1 MSRGSS
7 LGYVSELEE
16 KHAVIIGSGFGGAV
30 FACRLGQAFGGRDF
44 DICLLERGRRYAP
57 GDFPRLRWPDYLSE
71 DPLHRTSRR
80 VPDAA
85 RLLWGVDQGLV
96 DLRNLGALQCVQ
108 AAGYGGGSLI
118 YANVHLQPP
127 AAAFESWPEE
137 YQGDHRLD
145 AEFDLA
151 AEYVDARPLPPG
163 LRERIPKAKAMRAA
177 AERLG
182 RKLGADN
189 DSDFFYPPLA
199 VHFGPAGVN
208 RFGKQQGSCNSCGN
222 CIAGCPERAK
232 NTLDFNYLACAEQC
246 GVQVRTLSEVL
257 HLEQSGERYVV
268 VYFDH
273 IEGRP
278 RRIRAPYVFLAAGAV
293 GSTELLL
300 RSRAHLKPREAA
312 AANGLERLGE
322 RFFANGDSLGVV
334 FDCPES
340 AQAGEGPTITTA
352 LLHAEPLQ
360 PEHEARGQATPL
372 QQRPTNGSSE
382 PPPPSSP
389 RAAEPRL
396 TWFLIQDGGIPTSYE
411 RLLGAFRSPLLL
423 GRNRLTEAAR
433 RTPTG
438 STSPPRSATAAP
450 LIDLVLAAASVARH
464 FGATADEPTPVQPF
478 PSAWVELLP
487 RPLRSLATTVASAS
501 DTARARMLELDAR
514 VLEKMAPATLFLS
527 RLVKPEQ
534 VLEQVADATGELYPL
549 LRHLFRKQRGFE
561 LAISLLTHLLI
572 TRATPEKTLVLLA
585 MGPDQ
590 QGQLLLE
597 RGKLKVSWQEGANL
611 ALFGL
616 QERLMRDLAVQ
627 LGGELRSNPAFTL
640 SRKAVS
646 VHAQGGCGMGKAGQS
661 VTQPDGQ
668 VHGFPNLYVVD
679 AAAFPASVGV
689 NPSATILAVAE
700 RKAEWFVRAHRARRA
715 YPRAGSRRRLP
726 IVTPRSKGLPTTQR
740 TRSTALRVLPTAAV
754 QSRPIGLWWK
764 ERMEG
769 SFSALHCPPLSGALD
784 VTGFEAAERRGREH
798 GTRLMA
804 DLSVMID
811 DVDLFLRSFRA
822 HVGKQKVEARVWGTV
837 TIEFCR
843 GAARRTRTYRVR
855 PGHGVLEF
863 LQGDAQAPNAAG
875 ADVVPPAAAVP
886 NETRERARDLLG
898 LRYALTLDPEDATG
912 GGALVLH
919 GRKVFQDDPGHD
931 VWPDVTTL
939 FFALNSSSAVR
950 ARSGIV
956 RVGLRDF
963 LEVQLPSMDTFM
975 AGEPLRDPR
984 SGGGAADWHSKY
996 KPAES
1001 ARLWALLRFFG
1012 AMSWGIKDV
1021 YARWF

>member
-1 MSRGSS
+1 VS
-7 LGYVSELEE
+7 SELEE

-30 FACRLGQAFGGRDF
+30 FACRLGEAFGRRDF

-96 DLRNLGALQCVQ
+96 DFRNLGALQCVQ

-118 YANVHLQPP
+118 YANVQLQPP
-127 AAAFESWPEE
+127 ASVFESWPKE
-137 YQGDHRLD
+137 YQGEHALS
-145 AEFDLA
+145 AEFELA
-151 AEYVDARPLPPG
+151 AQYLDARPLPPA
-163 LRERIPKAKAMRAA
+163 LRDRVPKARAMRAA
-177 AERLG
+177 AEKLG
-182 RKLGADN
+182 RTFREEN

-199 VHFGPAGVN
+199 IRFGPAGKN
-208 RFGKQQGSCNSCGN
+208 RFGREQGSCNSCGN

-232 NTLDFNYLACAEQC
+232 NTLDLNYLACAEQC
-246 GVQVRTLSEVL
+246 GVEVRTLSEVL
-257 HLEQSGERYVV
+257 HLEQRDERYVV

-273 IEGRP
+273 IEGRQ
-278 RRIRAPYVFLAAGAV
+278 RRILTAHVFLAAGAV

-300 RSRAHLKPREAA
+300 RSRSHLRPREAGA
-312 AANGLERLGE
+312 PTGLDRLGE

-334 FDCPES
+334 FDCAEA

-352 LLHAEPLQ
+352 LLHAEPLR
-360 PEHEARGQATPL
+360 PVHEARGQAAPHKQTHGERSL
-372 QQRPTNGSSE
+372 DSARV
-382 PPPPSSP
+382 PSSP
-389 RAAEPRL
+389 DPEPDPQL
-396 TWFLIQDGGIPTSYE
+396 TWFLIQDGGIPTSFE

-423 GRNRLTEAAR
+423 GRNRLTAA
-433 RTPTG
+433 
-438 STSPPRSATAAP
+438 SPRSGGSAPAASRGP
-450 LIDLVLAAASVARH
+450 ANTLVDLALAAAGLARH
-464 FGATADEPTPVQPF
+464 LAARDDEPPLVHAF
-478 PSAWVELLP
+478 PSAWTELLP
-487 RPLRSLATTVASAS
+487 RPLRSVADRLAGAS

-514 VLEKMAPATLFLS
+514 VLERMGPATLFLS

-534 VLEQVADATGELYPL
+534 VLEQVADVTSELYPL
-549 LRHLFRKQRGFE
+549 LRHLFQKQRGFE
-561 LAISLLTHLLI
+561 LTLSLLTHLLI
-572 TRATPEKTLVLLA
+572 ARATPERTLVLLA

-590 QGQLLLE
+590 QGQLSLE
-597 RGKLKVSWQEGANL
+597 RGKLKMVWQEGANL

-646 VHAQGGCGMGKAGQS
+646 VHSQGGCGMGAPGES
-661 VTQPDGQ
+661 VTDPDGQ

-689 NPSATILAVAE
+689 NPSATIVAVAE
-700 RKAEWFVRAHRARRA
+700 RKAARFVRAHRARRA
-715 YPRAGSRRRLP
+715 FPRAGTPRRLP
-726 IVTPRSKGLPTTQR
+726 LVTPPPTVLGTSQR
-740 TRSTALRVLPTAAV
+740 PLSTPLRVAPTAAV
-754 QSRPIGLWWK
+754 LSRPIGLWWK

-769 SFSALHCPPLSGALD
+769 SFSALECPALRGALD
-784 VTGFEAAERRGREH
+784 VTGFEASERRGREQ
-798 GTRLMA
+798 GARIVAELA
-804 DLSVMID
+804 VVID

-822 HVGKQKVEARVWGTV
+822 RVGKQKVEARVSGKV
-837 TIEFCR
+837 TIEFSR
-843 GAARRTRTYRVR
+843 GVARRVRTYHVR
-855 PGHGVLEF
+855 PEHGLLEF
-863 LQGDAQAPNAAG
+863 IQGDAQAPNAEIDTVSG
-875 ADVVPPAAAVP
+875 AQAQPQ
-886 NETRERARDLLG
+886 ERERARDLLG
-898 LRYALTLDPEDATG
+898 LRYALTLDPDDGVE
-912 GGALVLH
+912 GALILH

-939 FFALNSSSAVR
+939 FFTLQESKPAR
-950 ARSGIV
+950 ARSGVV

-975 AGEPLRDPR
+975 EGEPARDPR
-984 SGGGAADWHSKY
+984 ADAALGEWQSIY

-1012 AMSWGIKDV
+1012 AVSWGIKDV